1 MTLEEPNTDIAS
13 RAESNFSMFLRRG
26 RLVLR
31 KSQRKLS
38 EAEAWQG
45 KSNQKTCFYF
55 NIHYS
60 VDLT

>member
-38 EAEAWQG
+38 EAEAKQG
-45 KSNQKTCFYF
+45 KSNQKNVLLF
-55 NIHYS
+55 
-60 VDLT
+60 